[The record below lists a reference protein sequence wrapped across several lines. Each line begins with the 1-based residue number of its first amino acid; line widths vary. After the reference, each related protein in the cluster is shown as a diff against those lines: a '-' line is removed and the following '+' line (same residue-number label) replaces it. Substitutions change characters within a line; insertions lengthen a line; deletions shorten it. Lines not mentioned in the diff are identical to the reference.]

1 MCRRKPLKFIYSE
14 KATLL
19 LTGTTRLRLP
29 VADRLAGENI
39 QKRHGKFPLSVSSES
54 ENESLQNWVPRAVY
68 DCPLGGR
75 RKYQRSC
82 VLNDP
87 VPQGI

>member
-1 MCRRKPLKFIYSE
+1 M
-14 KATLL
+14 
-19 LTGTTRLRLP
+19 TTSKNIDEIRVP

-75 RKYQRSC
+75 RNYQRSC

-87 VPQGI
+87 VPQRI